1 MTKLFNRAIDREK
14 RKRLRNNATVAEKL
28 LWSKLREKR
37 LSGCRFRRQYS
48 VKGFVLDFYSP
59 QLKLAIEV
67 DGLYHESENQKVYD
81 EARERLIKSL
91 GVDFLRFKNEEVEN
105 QITKVVERINDW
117 ISKQSLTNLPLT
129 KGERKRG

>member
-1 MTKLFNRAIDREK
+1 M
-14 RKRLRNNATVAEKL
+14 AEKL